1 MYNQPVSQVMRQEK
15 CLTASPQTTV
25 TEAAGLMAAGAVS
38 ALLVMLD
45 ETLTGIFTKSD
56 AVVRVLARKRDPQTT
71 TLAEVMTPSP
81 WTVAPDKAFGYAL
94 RLMHE
99 HRVRHIPVVEDGKP
113 VGMVSARD
121 ALDPELEQFVVE
133 ARRREGFR

>member
-25 TEAAGLMAAGAVS
+25 TEAAGLMAAGKVS